1 MGARLGRKG
10 HAFWVRLLKSR
21 FVRGYPIVWYEV
33 EDVRDLTER
42 GGGALEV
49 GKHRTIERFIY
60 PLYAHAGTVTDMLS
74 GIWNS

>member
-1 MGARLGRKG
+1 M
-10 HAFWVRLLKSR
+10 
-21 FVRGYPIVWYEV
+21 VWYEV
-33 EDVRDLTER
+33 EDVRGLTEI
-42 GGGALEV
+42 GGGTLEV

>member
-1 MGARLGRKG
+1 M
-10 HAFWVRLLKSR
+10 
-21 FVRGYPIVWYEV
+21 VWYEV

-42 GGGALEV
+42 GGGTLEV